1 MQEQNKSAVQFCNS
15 IHPLWWGLIGSH
27 LIWAFLCVD
36 YSCHSISMCVCSH
49 SSSIQSAFFSAFP
62 PGQTVMCLSWPQ
74 TAPPHLLNGD
84 QHKQNI
90 SLETY
95 GLIAL
100 VVVMED
106 LWETHSKPPLIN
118 KIHFIPFLLQLSIW
132 LLLGVKCAATKRSC
146 SNLIKAL
153 LSVGLIVFKV
163 QLLQFFL
170 VLSLHVISFSPILA
184 L

>member
-1 MQEQNKSAVQFCNS
+1 MLFNTSTMMEFDRVTFNLSF
-15 IHPLWWGLIGSH
+15 PLCWLLMSLYKYVCMFSLLQHTIG
-27 LIWAFLCVD
+27 FPLC
-36 YSCHSISMCVCSH
+36 
-49 SSSIQSAFFSAFP
+49 FP
-62 PGQTVMCLSWPQ
+62 TWPDGYVPLV
-74 TAPPHLLNGD
+74 APDGPPHLLNGD

-106 LWETHSKPPLIN
+106 LWETHNKQPLIN
-118 KIHFIPFLLQLSIW
+118 KIHFIPLLLQLSIW
-132 LLLGVKCAATKRSC
+132 LLLGVKCAATKKSC

-163 QLLQFFL
+163 QLL
-170 VLSLHVISFSPILA
+170 
-184 L
+184 